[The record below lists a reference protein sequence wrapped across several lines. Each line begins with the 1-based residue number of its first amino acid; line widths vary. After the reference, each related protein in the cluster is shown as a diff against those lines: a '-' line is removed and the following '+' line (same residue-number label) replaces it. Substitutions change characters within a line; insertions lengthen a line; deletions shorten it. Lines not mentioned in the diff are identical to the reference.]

1 MIVSG
6 QLMAFTVNAIIA
18 NVGGESAHVWRWML
32 VVASIPAVM
41 LWFGML
47 VMPESPRW
55 LASKDRFGD
64 ALDVLKQVRSA
75 DRAHAELAEVPAL
88 AIEDKKSQTGGWST
102 SQCRGSAR
110 WS

>member
-1 MIVSG
+1 
-6 QLMAFTVNAIIA
+6 
-18 NVGGESAHVWRWML
+18 ML

-75 DRAHAELAEVPAL
+75 DRVHAELAEVQAL
-88 AIEDKKSQTGGWST
+88 AIEDK
-102 SQCRGSAR
+102 
-110 WS
+110 